1 MICPGDTLN
10 YFVIEN
16 LKFAR
21 FYLLT
26 KIHKRLYSVPG
37 RIVISNCGFYTGS
50 ISSFLDYQLQPLV
63 QKVKSYIK
71 ATNYLLNK
79 IKKLGGLPDADI
91 LCIIDV
97 ADRYPNIPYGKVLP
111 LSVGFL
117 ETSDN
122 KQISSDTLAELAEVV
137 LN

>member
-10 YFVIEN
+10 YFVIEDP
-16 LKFAR
+16 KFAR
-21 FYLLT
+21 FYLLP
-26 KIHKRLYSVPG
+26 KIHKRLHNVPG
-37 RIVISNCGFYTGS
+37 RIVPGS
-50 ISSFLDYQLQPLV
+50 TCQLQSLA
-63 QKVKSYIK
+63 QEVKSYIK
-71 ATNYLLNK
+71 DTNHFLNK
-79 IKKLGGLPDADI
+79 IRKLGGVPDGAV

-122 KQISSDTLAELAEVV
+122 KQISSDTLTELAEVV